1 MNNERSLRNYKRS
14 ITASTIDDFKALT
27 RILKTHTRANI
38 FNSYDITSIIAVNT
52 EKECMN
58 EGCNNIGN
66 FAISQRF
73 ESGKYYTYYLCKDC
87 LKMAYMMYVNEII
100 EKIDDAVNSVQ
111 NRNIKNGP
119 IEVER

>member
-1 MNNERSLRNYKRS
+1 MNNKTRLIDSKRS
-14 ITASTIDDFKALT
+14 IGASTIDDFQAMT
-27 RILKTHTRANI
+27 RILKTHTYAGI
-38 FNSYDITSIIAVNT
+38 MNSYDITSIIAVNT
-52 EKECMN
+52 TKHCMN
-58 EGCNNIGN
+58 KGCSNSAN
-66 FAISQRF
+66 FAVSQRF
-73 ESGKYYTYYLCKDC
+73 TSGKYFTYYLCKDC